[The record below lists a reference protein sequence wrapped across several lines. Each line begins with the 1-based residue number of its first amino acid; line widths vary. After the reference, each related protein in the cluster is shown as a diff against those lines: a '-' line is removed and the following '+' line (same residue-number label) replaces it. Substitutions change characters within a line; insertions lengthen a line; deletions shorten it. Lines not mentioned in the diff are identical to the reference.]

1 MSASSCLLSLLL
13 VQTRCSLTSQPYFH
27 LRLFLNC
34 SSIKGEPSSLS
45 SLLSSSTTSVDTS
58 KLAQILAVA
67 VDQERYL
74 CYWILFNGKNIRI
87 RDILDWYVVVGVS
100 ADLVLDIFYVIECL
114 IYSRRYSTNYC
125 FSFGL
130 YCRWWYFFSFYV

>member
-1 MSASSCLLSLLL
+1 MSAYFQLL
-13 VQTRCSLTSQPYFH
+13 VITQPYFH

-34 SSIKGEPSSLS
+34 SSVKGEPSSLS

-74 CYWILFNGKNIRI
+74 CYWILFNGKNIAFNSKIEGWNEARLTVYRI
-87 RDILDWYVVVGVS
+87 HD
-100 ADLVLDIFYVIECL
+100 
-114 IYSRRYSTNYC
+114 TPQ
-125 FSFGL
+125 
-130 YCRWWYFFSFYV
+130 